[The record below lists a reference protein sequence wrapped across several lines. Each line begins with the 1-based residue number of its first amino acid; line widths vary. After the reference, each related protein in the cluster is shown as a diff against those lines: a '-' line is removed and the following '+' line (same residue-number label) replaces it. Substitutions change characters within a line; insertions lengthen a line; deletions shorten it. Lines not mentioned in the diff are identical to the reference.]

1 MFANVAKKQI
11 NLEIRMM
18 LLHLTREN
26 DVMCFK
32 HFFFF
37 EGTVTNPAI

>member
-11 NLEIRMM
+11 NLGIRMM

-26 DVMCFK
+26 DVICFK
-32 HFFFF
+32 YLFFFLR
-37 EGTVTNPAI
+37 AR

>member
-11 NLEIRMM
+11 NLGIRMM

-26 DVMCFK
+26 DVMSFT
-32 HFFFF
+32 HFFFLR
-37 EGTVTNPAI
+37 AR